1 MGVSGVEQWPDMR
14 EGKEE
19 YVMFG
24 LSWCIPR
31 GEGLHGAKTYEY
43 VANWQM

>member
-1 MGVSGVEQWPDMR
+1 MR

-43 VANWQM
+43 VAN